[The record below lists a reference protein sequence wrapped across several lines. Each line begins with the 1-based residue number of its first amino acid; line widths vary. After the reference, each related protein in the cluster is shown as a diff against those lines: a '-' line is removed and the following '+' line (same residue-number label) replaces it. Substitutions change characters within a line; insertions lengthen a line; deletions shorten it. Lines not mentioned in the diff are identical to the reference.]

1 MERRAGQAV
10 ERPRLSRGG
19 TDSAKAADGPPTA
32 LAESFVRDQG
42 TTVTAGTHP
51 LARTRGSTKRGR
63 YEGRTRSARP
73 REYRSPELQAGSGA
87 GVGPA
92 GSATQVIIDDRALDT
107 RAIEIAGGHP
117 GGDNGNATAP
127 SLFLQAR
134 RSKMQRIAGLGEEEL
149 MRLSLGYA
157 CECTFTLHLEPW
169 CPSPEGELHA
179 CHAHEPPVGEA
190 GHPARRPLSV
200 TYCTE
205 GGG

>member
-1 MERRAGQAV
+1 M

-19 TDSAKAADGPPTA
+19 PDSAKAADGPPTA

-63 YEGRTRSARP
+63 EEGRTRSARP
-73 REYRSPELQAGSGA
+73 REYRSPDLQAGRRA
-87 GVGPA
+87 DVGPA

-107 RAIEIAGGHP
+107 WAIEIAGGHP
-117 GGDNGNATAP
+117 GGDNGNATDP
-127 SLFLQAR
+127 HLLLQAGR
-134 RSKMQRIAGLGEEEL
+134 FEMQRIAGLGKEEL

-157 CECTFTLHLEPW
+157 CGCTFTLQLEPW
-169 CPSPEGELHA
+169 CHSPEGELHA
-179 CHAHEPPVGEA
+179 CHAHGHPVGEA
-190 GHPARRPLSV
+190 GHQARRPLSV
-200 TYCTE
+200 TYSTE